1 MGYLN
6 ATLGVAKVPEQEVR
20 KIVGGNAVKL
30 WGFDV
35 EKLQPV
41 VDAYAPTVSEILRIP
56 PEGYIPRG
64 DVNKPFGEVRLSYT
78 AADLGEGKTSGQRSH
93 RPTGRWQ
100 YMLVPVITQAART
113 AASVVVAMSWRP
125 GSSSRTPVKF

>member
-56 PEGYIPRG
+56 PEGYIPCG

-78 AADLGEGKTSGQRSH
+78 AADLGEGKTSGRAEPPAYRQVAVHARASDNPGGKNRSK
-93 RPTGRWQ
+93 RSCGDE
-100 YMLVPVITQAART
+100 LA
-113 AASVVVAMSWRP
+113 P
-125 GSSSRTPVKF
+125 GI